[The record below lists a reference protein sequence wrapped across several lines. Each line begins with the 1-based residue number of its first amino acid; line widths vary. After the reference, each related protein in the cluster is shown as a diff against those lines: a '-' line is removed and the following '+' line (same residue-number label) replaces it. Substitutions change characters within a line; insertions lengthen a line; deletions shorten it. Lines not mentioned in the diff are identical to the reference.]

1 MASYIIEGGK
11 RLEGSVNVSGS
22 KNASLPII
30 AGSILNR
37 GKVELHN
44 VPNIRDVNIMFEI
57 LKILGCEVTR
67 ENDKVIIDSSMKID
81 CKIPEDLMRKMRSS
95 VMLAGAIIGREKKA
109 VFSYPGGCDI
119 GARPIDLHLNA
130 LKQLGIDIIE
140 DGGYITCKA
149 DKIIG
154 SEIILD
160 FPSVGATENAIL
172 SSIHCEGTTII
183 RNAAREPEIEDLQ
196 KFLVSMGAKVE
207 GAGTNLIMVTGVKE
221 LKDTVYTI
229 MPDRIETG
237 TLLCVCAVT
246 HGKIQICNCVPEHIS
261 PVIYKLKETGC
272 KIDVNRD
279 IINIEVAKER
289 LRAVEMIKT
298 MPYPGFPT
306 DMQSIMAATL
316 INAKGTSVI
325 VENIFENRYKYVGEL
340 IRMGA
345 KITIEGR
352 SAIIK
357 GKKNIHG
364 AVVNSTDLRGGAALV
379 IAGLMATGKTT
390 VNNISYIQRGYDNLA
405 DKLNSIGAKIIV
417 NE

>member
-1 MASYIIEGGK
+1 MSNYIIEGGK
-11 RLEGSVNVSGS
+11 QLLGKVNVSGS

-30 AGSILNR
+30 AGSILNC
-37 GKVELHN
+37 GKVELYN
-44 VPNIRDVNIMFEI
+44 VPNIKDVNIMFEI
-57 LKILGCEVTR
+57 LTILGCKVTK
-67 ENDKVIIDSSMKID
+67 EDNKVIIDSSMQIN
-81 CKIPEDLMRKMRSS
+81 CEIPEDLMRKMRSS

-130 LKQLGIDIIE
+130 LKQLGICITE
-140 DGGYITCKA
+140 DGGYIKCEA

-154 SEIILD
+154 SEINLD

-172 SSIHCEGTTII
+172 SSVYCEGETII
-183 RNAAREPEIEDLQ
+183 RNAAREPEIEDMQ
-196 KFLVSMGAKVE
+196 KFLNSMGAKVE
-207 GAGTNLIMVTGVKE
+207 GAGTNLIKVTGVKN
-221 LKDTVYTI
+221 LKDTTYTI

-237 TLLCVCAVT
+237 TLLCACAAT
-246 HGKIQICNCVPEHIS
+246 HGKMEICNCLPEHIS

-272 KIDVNRD
+272 KIDINRD
-279 IINIEVAKER
+279 IINIETKGER
-289 LRAVEMIKT
+289 LKAVEMIKT

-357 GKKNIHG
+357 GKKNIHR
-364 AVVNSTDLRGGAALV
+364 NSCKCYRFERWSGF
-379 IAGLMATGKTT
+379 
-390 VNNISYIQRGYDNLA
+390 SYSRTYS
-405 DKLNSIGAKIIV
+405 KW
-417 NE
+417 